1 MRVLFFLLCSF
12 DVYAT
17 DTAKGCLLLKMIS
30 QKVCKLLFFHQ
41 KTSYFYIFFIKK
53 GTYLKK
59 MSYFCTYFRCF
70 NNKHERI
77 SREND

>member
-30 QKVCKLLFFHQ
+30 QKVFKLLFFHQ
-41 KTSYFYIFFIKK
+41 KTSYFYIFSSKK
-53 GTYLKK
+53 A
-59 MSYFCTYFRCF
+59 
-70 NNKHERI
+70 RI
-77 SREND
+77 

>member
-30 QKVCKLLFFHQ
+30 QKVCKLLFFIKKHHIFIFFHQ
-41 KTSYFYIFFIKK
+41 KRHVFKK
-53 GTYLKK
+53 DEL
-59 MSYFCTYFRCF
+59 FL
-70 NNKHERI
+70 HLL
-77 SREND
+77 

>member
-41 KTSYFYIFFIKK
+41 KTSYFYIFSSKK
-53 GTYLKK
+53 A
-59 MSYFCTYFRCF
+59 
-70 NNKHERI
+70 RI
-77 SREND
+77 